1 MSFSQDQL
9 GKHYNITTNGGDASF
24 IKWYT
29 ARPYGFR
36 FVDSSGNATIMYLPI
51 LPQNLQI
58 STQFATRL
66 TNTLYG
72 VVEQHS
78 EVKYYDISIQGTTG
92 MVPQYS
98 DNQDS
103 KANILPT
110 DPNPGRQQFSNNSES
125 LVGSIGGAL
134 PQATNIINQ
143 IANKAQQIVGGGEVN
158 YSGVS
163 LDNNG
168 YVAFHNFYRFLLEY
182 KKQVS
187 AETGSAGS
195 SVSASPLAS
204 ANSLMS
210 KVASSAKSKIGLGRD
225 SDSSGSSPL
234 QFLNYKDGNQ
244 YDCVVNDFRLVRSAN
259 SPFLYNYTITIRAY
273 NLAPI
278 NQLGFQSLN
287 AIKEQTETGGIK
299 SFKDISRVVGN
310 ASALVS
316 GLF

>member
-1 MSFSQDQL
+1 MSFSQEQL
-9 GKHYNITTNGGDASF
+9 GQHYSIATNGGDASF

-36 FVDSSGNATIMYLPI
+36 FVDSEGNPTVMYLPI

-58 STQFATRL
+58 ATQFATRL

-98 DNQDS
+98 DNEDGKS
-103 KANILPT
+103 NGP
-110 DPNPGRQQFSNNSES
+110 PGSPHPGRQQFSNNSDS

-134 PQATNIINQ
+134 PQVTNVINQ

-163 LDNNG
+163 IDNNG

-187 AETGSAGS
+187 AETGNASS
-195 SVSASPLAS
+195 SVSASAVAGTNFLSAGIAS
-204 ANSLMS
+204 A
-210 KVASSAKSKIGLGRD
+210 ASYV
-225 SDSSGSSPL
+225 SGGDGGGSTSGASPL

-244 YDCVVNDFRLVRSAN
+244 YDCVINDFRLTRSAN
-259 SPFLYNYTITIRAY
+259 SPFLYNYTITMRAY
-273 NLAPI
+273 NLSPI
-278 NQLGFQSLN
+278 DQLGFQSLN
-287 AIKEQTETGGIK
+287 SIKEQTGTNGIK
-299 SFKDISRVVGN
+299 SFSDVSRIVGN
-310 ASALVS
+310 ASTLVS